1 MYNMA
6 RTVVNISVS
15 LPIPVFDF
23 LQEEQIRVMKEK
35 RKPFSFS
42 NSITMMVEELQQLR
56 EMDTSGSE
64 VQDD

>member
-1 MYNMA
+1 MS

-23 LQEEQIRVMKEK
+23 LQEEQIRVMKSK